1 MSKTA
6 TIEHDYQA
14 GKDRLK
20 ISIRGYGLTR
30 KKDRNAILKEVMLAV
45 ERSPARLIA
54 KEKHRIKSKKPGK
67 KLPGS
72 RREARLYSEEDDR

>member
-6 TIEHDYQA
+6 RIEHDYQS

-20 ISIRGYGLTR
+20 ISIRGYALTK
-30 KKDRNAILKEVMLAV
+30 KKDRDAILKKVVDAV

-54 KEKHRIKSKKPGK
+54 KEKQHIKSGKPGK

-72 RREARLYSEEDDR
+72 RREARLYGEEDDR